1 MNDELT
7 LNKYQVLAGTYMLPN
22 APPEER
28 VFGILE
34 EAGEVAGVFKRMM
47 RGDYGPDEAA
57 AKLAKELG
65 DILWYIAGVAA
76 DNDWTLESIAQTNL
90 EKLESRKQRNVI
102 IGSGN
107 DR

>member
-1 MNDELT
+1 MSSMEL
-7 LNKYQVLAGTYMLPN
+7 NQYQKEAAQYRIPT

-47 RGDYGPDEAA
+47 RGDYSVDVVA

-65 DILWYIAGVAA
+65 DILWYVSQVAA
-76 DNDWTLESIAQTNL
+76 DNDWALEDIAKENL
-90 EKLESRKQRNVI
+90 EKLESRKFRNTI
-102 IGSGN
+102 IGAG
-107 DR
+107 DER